1 MPKLHLIEV
10 GPGKTTTNVKI
21 SDDRPQTLNKAIKP
35 FVVGKFVLSG
45 TDQPLVFDVLVG
57 FQKEGQ
63 VKIIK

>member
-1 MPKLHLIEV
+1 MKLQLIDV
-10 GPGKTTTNVKI
+10 GPGKTNTILKI
-21 SDDRPQTLNKAIKP
+21 DNTSPRIILKAIGP
-35 FVVGKFVLSG
+35 FVVGKYSLSG